1 MQSLPQSRFELNKFI
16 RLFGAQCARHR
27 MRYSSARAEAR
38 AATLTAPKLLCHAIC
53 IPNYSTIP
61 AESMA
66 NKSIELNCDFYACMI
81 SLINT
86 LCARHSEN
94 IERPRER
101 ERESETTEEDMQT
114 EQGRCIESN
123 NNNRAK
129 LFYCHQFKFIVC
141 SLLSSCS
148 FCLLLSPPFISLS
161 LSNTSLY
168 NILWPAM
175 LCALCK
181 IECMQI
187 IY

>member
-1 MQSLPQSRFELNKFI
+1 MAHNVPGTGCATA
-16 RLFGAQCARHR
+16 RLGLKLEH
-27 MRYSSARAEAR
+27 
-38 AATLTAPKLLCHAIC
+38 ATLTAPKLLCHAIC

-94 IERPRER
+94 IERPREG

>member
-1 MQSLPQSRFELNKFI
+1 MCNHCLSHVLNWTNSSDY
-16 RLFGAQCARHR
+16 LAHNVLGTGCAT
-27 MRYSSARAEAR
+27 ARAEAR

-86 LCARHSEN
+86 LCARQTQWKHR
-94 IERPRER
+94 ERKRTRER
-101 ERESETTEEDMQT
+101 EREEGGMQA
-114 EQGRCIESN
+114 EKGRCIESN

-148 FCLLLSPPFISLS
+148 FCLLLSPPSIFFSPTLPSLFFFLLPPINIS
-161 LSNTSLY
+161 
-168 NILWPAM
+168 WPHFAK
-175 LCALCK
+175 LNACK
-181 IECMQI
+181 
-187 IY
+187 